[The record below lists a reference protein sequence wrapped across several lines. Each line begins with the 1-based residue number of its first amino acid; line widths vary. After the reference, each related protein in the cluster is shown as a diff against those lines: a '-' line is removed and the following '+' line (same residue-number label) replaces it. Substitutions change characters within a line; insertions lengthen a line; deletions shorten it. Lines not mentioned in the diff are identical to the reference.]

1 MTEEEIYEA
10 EQEFAEESPKSNY
23 FIMITYDVMT
33 DSRLSHFQ
41 KLLFGAITGLCHEK
55 GYCYARNEYFEKLF
69 DVKTATIS
77 NGIGKLVELGYVVR
91 KIVYKKE
98 YDMEKDKWITTKE
111 IAGRQLYPI
120 TDPIIRDQI
129 AQEIK
134 DKKEGILKNYNRGI
148 LKNYNRGYSKNLE
161 SIINNNSIINNTTF
175 TKVNGEANTSP
186 LLGEDKNNN
195 IINNNEVLGVDLV
208 SENNSQETAP
218 PQAAKRG
225 GLGPLIDI
233 INKRFNKEA
242 FPEINNLLVV
252 YIKSYLGR
260 RKLPDEEK
268 WNNMLDDLIT
278 YSTIRLP
285 GTEGGKFMY
294 KTAMQIIEKAI
305 TGKDGAP
312 FTEFDNPNIQKE
324 PEFNL
329 NQDFK
334 RY

>member
-10 EQEFAEESPKSNY
+10 EQEFAEENPKSSY
-23 FIMITYDVMT
+23 FTMITYDVMT
-33 DSRLSHFQ
+33 DNNLTDFQ
-41 KLLFGAITGLCHEK
+41 KLLYGAIIGLCHEK

-69 DVKTATIS
+69 NKKTTTIS
-77 NGIGKLVELGYVVR
+77 MGIGKLIEMGYIYR
-91 KIVYKKE
+91 KLVYKKY
-98 YDMEKDKWITTKE
+98 YDVKEDKWIKTKE
-111 IAGRQLYPI
+111 IAGRQLYPV
-120 TDPIIRDQI
+120 I
-129 AQEIK
+129 ASIPNE
-134 DKKEGILKNYNRGI
+134 DLEGILKNQNRGI
-148 LKNYNRGYSKNLE
+148 LKNQNRGYNEKLK
-161 SIINNNSIINNTTF
+161 SIINNNSIIDNITF

-186 LLGEDKNNN
+186 LLEEDKNNN
-195 IINNNEVLGVDLV
+195 IINNNEELGVDLV

-218 PQAAKRG
+218 LQAAKKR

-268 WNNMLDDLIT
+268 WNNMLDDLVA
-278 YSTIRLP
+278 YSTIHLP

-294 KTAMQIIEKAI
+294 KTAIQIIEKAI

>member
-10 EQEFAEESPKSNY
+10 EQEFAEENPKSSY
-23 FIMITYDVMT
+23 FTMITYDVMT
-33 DSRLSHFQ
+33 DNNLTDFQ
-41 KLLFGAITGLCHEK
+41 KLLYGAIIGLCHEK

-69 DVKTATIS
+69 NKKTTTIS
-77 NGIGKLVELGYVVR
+77 MGIGKLIEMGYIYR
-91 KIVYKKE
+91 KLIYKKY
-98 YDMEKDKWITTKE
+98 YDVKEDKWIKTKE
-111 IAGRQLYPI
+111 IAGRQLYPV
-120 TDPIIRDQI
+120 I
-129 AQEIK
+129 ASIPNE
-134 DKKEGILKNYNRGI
+134 DLGGILKNQNRGI
-148 LKNYNRGYSKNLE
+148 LKNQNRGYNEKLK
-161 SIINNNSIINNTTF
+161 SIINNNSIIDNITF

-208 SENNSQETAP
+208 SENNSQETAQ
-218 PQAAKRG
+218 PQAVKKG

-242 FPEINNLLVV
+242 FPEINNLLVA

-260 RKLPDEEK
+260 RKLPNEDK
-268 WNNMLDDLIT
+268 WNNMLDDLVA
-278 YSTIRLP
+278 YSTIHLP

-312 FTEFDNPNIQKE
+312 FTEFDNPNIQKD

>member
-10 EQEFAEESPKSNY
+10 EQEFAEENPKSSY
-23 FIMITYDVMT
+23 FTMITYDVMT
-33 DSRLSHFQ
+33 DNNLTDFQ
-41 KLLFGAITGLCHEK
+41 KLLYGAIIGLCHEK

-69 DVKTATIS
+69 NKKTTTIS
-77 NGIGKLVELGYVVR
+77 MGIGKLIEMGYIYR
-91 KIVYKKE
+91 KLIYKKY
-98 YDMEKDKWITTKE
+98 YDVKEDKWIKTKE
-111 IAGRQLYPI
+111 IAGRQLYPV
-120 TDPIIRDQI
+120 I
-129 AQEIK
+129 ASIPNE
-134 DKKEGILKNYNRGI
+134 DLGGILKNQNRGI
-148 LKNYNRGYSKNLE
+148 LKNQNRGYNEKLK
-161 SIINNNSIINNTTF
+161 SIINNNSIIDNITF

-208 SENNSQETAP
+208 SENNSQETAQ
-218 PQAAKRG
+218 PQAVKKG

-242 FPEINNLLVV
+242 FPEINNLLVA

-260 RKLPDEEK
+260 RKLPNEDK
-268 WNNMLDDLIT
+268 WNNMLDDLVA
-278 YSTIRLP
+278 YSTIHLP

-294 KTAMQIIEKAI
+294 KTAIQIIEKAI

>member
-1 MTEEEIYEA
+1 MTEEEIYET
-10 EQEFAEESPKSNY
+10 EQEFAEENPKSSY
-23 FIMITYDVMT
+23 FTMITYDVMT
-33 DSRLSHFQ
+33 DNNLTDFQ
-41 KLLFGAITGLCHEK
+41 KLLYGAIIGLCHEK
-55 GYCYARNEYFEKLF
+55 GYCYAKNEYFEKLF
-69 DVKTATIS
+69 NKKTTTIS
-77 NGIGKLVELGYVVR
+77 MGIGKLIEMGYIYR
-91 KIVYKKE
+91 KLIYKKY
-98 YDMEKDKWITTKE
+98 YDIKQDKWITTKE
-111 IAGRQLYPI
+111 IAGRQLYPV
-120 TDPIIRDQI
+120 I
-129 AQEIK
+129 ANIPNE
-134 DKKEGILKNYNRGI
+134 DLEGILKNHNRGI
-148 LKNYNRGYSKNLE
+148 MKNHNRGYNEKSL
-161 SIINNNSIINNTTF
+161 SIINNNSIIDNITF

-208 SENNSQETAP
+208 SENNSQETAQ
-218 PQAAKRG
+218 PQAVKKG

-242 FPEINNLLVV
+242 FPEINNLLVA

-260 RKLPDEEK
+260 RKLPNEEK
-268 WNNMLDDLIT
+268 WNNMLDDLVA
-278 YSTIRLP
+278 YSTIHLP

-294 KTAMQIIEKAI
+294 KTAIQIIEKAI

>member
-10 EQEFAEESPKSNY
+10 EQEFAEENPKSSY
-23 FIMITYDVMT
+23 FTMITYDVMT
-33 DSRLSHFQ
+33 DNNLTDFQ
-41 KLLFGAITGLCHEK
+41 KLLYGAIIGLCHEK
-55 GYCYARNEYFEKLF
+55 GYCYAKNEYFEKLF
-69 DVKTATIS
+69 NKKTTTIS
-77 NGIGKLVELGYVVR
+77 MGIGKLIEMGYIYR
-91 KIVYKKE
+91 KLIYKKY
-98 YDMEKDKWITTKE
+98 YDVKEDKWIKTKE
-111 IAGRQLYPI
+111 IAGRQLYPV
-120 TDPIIRDQI
+120 I
-129 AQEIK
+129 ASIPNE
-134 DKKEGILKNYNRGI
+134 DLEGILKNHNRGI
-148 LKNYNRGYSKNLE
+148 MKNHNRGYNEKSL
-161 SIINNNSIINNTTF
+161 SIINNNSIIDNITF

-208 SENNSQETAP
+208 SENNSQKTAP
-218 PQAAKRG
+218 QQVVKKG

-260 RKLPDEEK
+260 RKLPNEEK
-268 WNNMLDDLIT
+268 WNNMLDDLVA
-278 YSTIRLP
+278 YSTIHLP

-294 KTAMQIIEKAI
+294 KTAIQIIEKAI

>member
-10 EQEFAEESPKSNY
+10 EQEFAEENPKSSY
-23 FIMITYDVMT
+23 FTMITYDVMT
-33 DSRLSHFQ
+33 DNNLTDFQ
-41 KLLFGAITGLCHEK
+41 KLLYGAIIGLCHEK

-69 DVKTATIS
+69 NKKTTTIS
-77 NGIGKLVELGYVVR
+77 MGIGKLIEMGYIYR
-91 KIVYKKE
+91 KLIYKKY
-98 YDMEKDKWITTKE
+98 YDVKEDKWIKTKE
-111 IAGRQLYPI
+111 IAGRQLYPV
-120 TDPIIRDQI
+120 I
-129 AQEIK
+129 ASIPNE
-134 DKKEGILKNYNRGI
+134 DLGGILKNQNRGI
-148 LKNYNRGYSKNLE
+148 LKNQNRGYNEKLK
-161 SIINNNSIINNTTF
+161 SIINNNSIIDNITF

-195 IINNNEVLGVDLV
+195 IINNNEVLSVDLV
-208 SENNSQETAP
+208 SENNSQETVP
-218 PQAAKRG
+218 PQAAKKR

-268 WNNMLDDLIT
+268 WNNMLDDLVA
-278 YSTIRLP
+278 YSTIHLP

-294 KTAMQIIEKAI
+294 KTAIQIIEKAI
-305 TGKDGAP
+305 IGKDGAP
-312 FTEFDNPNIQKE
+312 FTKFDNPNIQKE

>member
-10 EQEFAEESPKSNY
+10 EQEFAEENLKSSY
-23 FIMITYDVMT
+23 FTMITYDVMT
-33 DSRLSHFQ
+33 DNNLTDFQ
-41 KLLFGAITGLCHEK
+41 KLLYGAIIGLCHEK

-69 DVKTATIS
+69 NKKTDTIS
-77 NGIGKLVELGYVVR
+77 KGISKLVELGYFYR
-91 KIVYKKE
+91 KLIYKKY
-98 YDMEKDKWITTKE
+98 YDVKQDKWITTKE
-111 IAGRQLYPI
+111 IAGRQLYPV
-120 TDPIIRDQI
+120 I
-129 AQEIK
+129 ANIPNE
-134 DKKEGILKNYNRGI
+134 DLEGILKNHNRGI
-148 LKNYNRGYSKNLE
+148 MKNHNRGYNEKSL
-161 SIINNNSIINNTTF
+161 SIINNNSIIDNTTF

-218 PQAAKRG
+218 SQAVKRG

-278 YSTIRLP
+278 YSTIHLP

>member
-10 EQEFAEESPKSNY
+10 EQEFAEENPKSSY
-23 FIMITYDVMT
+23 FTMITYDVMT
-33 DSRLSHFQ
+33 DNNLTDFQ
-41 KLLFGAITGLCHEK
+41 KLLYGAIIGLCHEK
-55 GYCYARNEYFEKLF
+55 GYCYAKNEYFEKLF
-69 DVKTATIS
+69 NKKTTTIS
-77 NGIGKLVELGYVVR
+77 MGIGKLIEMGYIYR
-91 KIVYKKE
+91 KLIYKKY
-98 YDMEKDKWITTKE
+98 YDVKEDKWIKTKE
-111 IAGRQLYPI
+111 IAGRQLYPV
-120 TDPIIRDQI
+120 I
-129 AQEIK
+129 ASIPNE
-134 DKKEGILKNYNRGI
+134 DLGGILKNQNRGI
-148 LKNYNRGYSKNLE
+148 LKNQNRGYNEKLK
-161 SIINNNSIINNTTF
+161 SIINNNSIIDNITF

-195 IINNNEVLGVDLV
+195 IINNNEELGVDLV

-218 PQAAKRG
+218 SQAAKKR

-242 FPEINNLLVV
+242 FPEINNLLVA

-268 WNNMLDDLIT
+268 WNNMLDDLVS
-278 YSTIRLP
+278 YSTIHLP

-294 KTAMQIIEKAI
+294 KTAIQIIEKAI

>member
-10 EQEFAEESPKSNY
+10 EQEFAEENPKSSY
-23 FIMITYDVMT
+23 FTMITYDVMT
-33 DSRLSHFQ
+33 DNNLTDFQ
-41 KLLFGAITGLCHEK
+41 KLLYGAIIGLCHEK

-69 DVKTATIS
+69 NKKTTTIS
-77 NGIGKLVELGYVVR
+77 MGIGKLIEMGYIYR
-91 KIVYKKE
+91 KLVYKKY
-98 YDMEKDKWITTKE
+98 YDVKEDKWIKTKE
-111 IAGRQLYPI
+111 IAGRQLYPV
-120 TDPIIRDQI
+120 I
-129 AQEIK
+129 ASIPNE
-134 DKKEGILKNYNRGI
+134 DLGGILKNQNRGI
-148 LKNYNRGYSKNLE
+148 LKNQNRGYNEKLK
-161 SIINNNSIINNTTF
+161 SIINNNSIIDNITF

-186 LLGEDKNNN
+186 LLREDKNNN
-195 IINNNEVLGVDLV
+195 IINNNEELGVDLV

-218 PQAAKRG
+218 SQAAKKR

-268 WNNMLDDLIT
+268 WNNMLDDLVA
-278 YSTIRLP
+278 YSTIHLP

-294 KTAMQIIEKAI
+294 KTAIQIIEKAI

-312 FTEFDNPNIQKE
+312 FTKFDNPNIQKE

>member
-10 EQEFAEESPKSNY
+10 EQEFAEENPKSSY
-23 FIMITYDVMT
+23 FTMITYDVMT
-33 DSRLSHFQ
+33 DNNLTDFQ
-41 KLLFGAITGLCHEK
+41 KLLYGAIIGLCHEK
-55 GYCYARNEYFEKLF
+55 GYCYAKNEYFEKLF
-69 DVKTATIS
+69 NKKTTTIS
-77 NGIGKLVELGYVVR
+77 MGIGKLIEMGYIYR
-91 KIVYKKE
+91 KLIYKKY
-98 YDMEKDKWITTKE
+98 YDVKEDKWIKTKE
-111 IAGRQLYPI
+111 IAGRQLYPV
-120 TDPIIRDQI
+120 I
-129 AQEIK
+129 ASIPNE
-134 DKKEGILKNYNRGI
+134 DLGGILKNQNRGI
-148 LKNYNRGYSKNLE
+148 LKNQNRGYNEKLK
-161 SIINNNSIINNTTF
+161 SIINNNSIIDNITF

-195 IINNNEVLGVDLV
+195 IINNNEELGVDLV

-218 PQAAKRG
+218 PQAVKKR

-268 WNNMLDDLIT
+268 WNNMLDDLVA
-278 YSTIRLP
+278 YSTIHLP

-294 KTAMQIIEKAI
+294 KTAIQIIEKAI

>member
-10 EQEFAEESPKSNY
+10 EQEFAEENPKSNY

-33 DSRLSHFQ
+33 DNRLSHFQ

-69 DVKTATIS
+69 DMKTATIS

-98 YDMEKDKWITTKE
+98 YDIEKDEWITTKE
-111 IAGRQLYPI
+111 IAGRQLYPVI
-120 TDPIIRDQI
+120 ASIPIEDLG
-129 AQEIK
+129 
-134 DKKEGILKNYNRGI
+134 GILKNQNRGI
-148 LKNYNRGYSKNLE
+148 LKNQNRGYNEKLK
-161 SIINNNSIINNTTF
+161 SIINNNSIIDNITF

-218 PQAAKRG
+218 PQAAKKG

-268 WNNMLDDLIT
+268 WNNMLDDLVS
-278 YSTIRLP
+278 YSTIHLP

-294 KTAMQIIEKAI
+294 KTAIQIIEKAI

>member
-10 EQEFAEESPKSNY
+10 EQEFAEENLKSSY
-23 FIMITYDVMT
+23 FTMITYDVMT
-33 DSRLSHFQ
+33 DNNLTDFQ
-41 KLLFGAITGLCHEK
+41 KLLYGAIIGLCHEK

-69 DVKTATIS
+69 NKKTTTIS
-77 NGIGKLVELGYVVR
+77 MGIGKLIEMGYIYR
-91 KIVYKKE
+91 KIIYKKE
-98 YDMEKDKWITTKE
+98 YDVKEDKWIKTKE
-111 IAGRQLYPI
+111 IAGRQLYPV
-120 TDPIIRDQI
+120 I
-129 AQEIK
+129 ASIPSE
-134 DKKEGILKNYNRGI
+134 DLGGILKNQNRGI
-148 LKNYNRGYSKNLE
+148 LKNQNRGYNEKLK
-161 SIINNNSIINNTTF
+161 SIINNNSIIDNITF

-208 SENNSQETAP
+208 SENSSQETAP
-218 PQAAKRG
+218 PQTAKKR

-268 WNNMLDDLIT
+268 WNNMLDDLVA
-278 YSTIRLP
+278 YSTIHLP

>member
-1 MTEEEIYEA
+1 MTEEEIYET
-10 EQEFAEESPKSNY
+10 EQEFAEENLKSSY
-23 FIMITYDVMT
+23 FTMITYDVMT
-33 DSRLSHFQ
+33 DNNLTDFQ
-41 KLLFGAITGLCHEK
+41 KLLYGAIIGLCHEK

-69 DVKTATIS
+69 NKKTTTIS
-77 NGIGKLVELGYVVR
+77 MGIGKLIEMGYIYR
-91 KIVYKKE
+91 KLIYKKY
-98 YDMEKDKWITTKE
+98 YDVKEDKWIKTKE
-111 IAGRQLYPI
+111 IAGRQLYPV
-120 TDPIIRDQI
+120 I
-129 AQEIK
+129 ASIPNE
-134 DKKEGILKNYNRGI
+134 DLEGILKNQNRGI
-148 LKNYNRGYSKNLE
+148 LKNQNRGYNEKLK
-161 SIINNNSIINNTTF
+161 SIINNNSIIDNTTF

-186 LLGEDKNNN
+186 LLEEDKNNN
-195 IINNNEVLGVDLV
+195 IINNNEVLSVDLV

-218 PQAAKRG
+218 PQTAKRG

-278 YSTIRLP
+278 YSTIHLP

>member
-10 EQEFAEESPKSNY
+10 EQEFAEENPKSSY
-23 FIMITYDVMT
+23 FTMITYDVMT
-33 DSRLSHFQ
+33 DNNLTDFQ
-41 KLLFGAITGLCHEK
+41 KLLYGAIIGLCHEK

-69 DVKTATIS
+69 NKKTTTIS
-77 NGIGKLVELGYVVR
+77 MGIGKLIEMGYIYR
-91 KIVYKKE
+91 KLIYKKY
-98 YDMEKDKWITTKE
+98 YDVKEDKWIKTKE
-111 IAGRQLYPI
+111 IAGRQLYPV
-120 TDPIIRDQI
+120 I
-129 AQEIK
+129 ASIPNE
-134 DKKEGILKNYNRGI
+134 DLGGILKNQNRGI
-148 LKNYNRGYSKNLE
+148 LKNQNRGYNEKLK
-161 SIINNNSIINNTTF
+161 SIINNNSIIDNITF

-208 SENNSQETAP
+208 SGNNSQETAP

-242 FPEINNLLVV
+242 FPEINNLLVA

-268 WNNMLDDLIT
+268 WNNMLDDLVV
-278 YSTIRLP
+278 YSTIHLP

-294 KTAMQIIEKAI
+294 KTAIQIIEKAI

>member
-1 MTEEEIYEA
+1 MTEEEIYET
-10 EQEFAEESPKSNY
+10 EQEFAEENLKSSY
-23 FIMITYDVMT
+23 FTMITYDVMT
-33 DSRLSHFQ
+33 DNNLTDFQ
-41 KLLFGAITGLCHEK
+41 KLLYGAIIGLCHEK
-55 GYCYARNEYFEKLF
+55 GYCYAKNEYFEKLF
-69 DVKTATIS
+69 NKKTTTIS
-77 NGIGKLVELGYVVR
+77 MGIGKLIEMGYIYR
-91 KIVYKKE
+91 KLIYKKY
-98 YDMEKDKWITTKE
+98 YDVKEDKWIKTKE
-111 IAGRQLYPI
+111 IAGRQLYPV
-120 TDPIIRDQI
+120 I
-129 AQEIK
+129 ASIPSE
-134 DKKEGILKNYNRGI
+134 DLGGILKNQNRGI
-148 LKNYNRGYSKNLE
+148 LKNQNRGYNEKLK
-161 SIINNNSIINNTTF
+161 SIINNNSIIDNTTF
-175 TKVNGEANTSP
+175 TKANGEANTSP

-278 YSTIRLP
+278 YSTIHLP

>member
-10 EQEFAEESPKSNY
+10 EQEFAEENPKSSY
-23 FIMITYDVMT
+23 FTMITYDVMT
-33 DSRLSHFQ
+33 DNNLTDFQ
-41 KLLFGAITGLCHEK
+41 KLLYGAIIGLCHEK
-55 GYCYARNEYFEKLF
+55 GYCYAKNEYFEKLF
-69 DVKTATIS
+69 NKKTTTIS
-77 NGIGKLVELGYVVR
+77 MGIGKLIEMGYIYR
-91 KIVYKKE
+91 KLIYKKY
-98 YDMEKDKWITTKE
+98 YDVKEDKWIKTKE
-111 IAGRQLYPI
+111 IAGRQLYPV
-120 TDPIIRDQI
+120 I
-129 AQEIK
+129 ASIPNE
-134 DKKEGILKNYNRGI
+134 DLGGILKNQNRGI
-148 LKNYNRGYSKNLE
+148 LKNQNRGYNEKLK
-161 SIINNNSIINNTTF
+161 SIINNNSIIDNITF

-195 IINNNEVLGVDLV
+195 IINNNEELGVDLV

-218 PQAAKRG
+218 SQAAKKR

-242 FPEINNLLVV
+242 FPEINNLLVA

-268 WNNMLDDLIT
+268 WNNMLDDLVS
-278 YSTIRLP
+278 YSTIHLP

-294 KTAMQIIEKAI
+294 KTAIQIIEKAI
-305 TGKDGAP
+305 NGKDGAP

>member
-10 EQEFAEESPKSNY
+10 EQEFAEENPKSNY

-33 DSRLSHFQ
+33 DNNLTDFQ
-41 KLLFGAITGLCHEK
+41 KLLYGAIIGLCHEK
-55 GYCYARNEYFEKLF
+55 GYCYAKNEYFEKLF
-69 DVKTATIS
+69 NKKTTTIS
-77 NGIGKLVELGYVVR
+77 MGIGKLIEMGYIYR
-91 KIVYKKE
+91 KLIYKKY
-98 YDMEKDKWITTKE
+98 YDVKEDKWIKTKE
-111 IAGRQLYPI
+111 IAGRQLYPV
-120 TDPIIRDQI
+120 I
-129 AQEIK
+129 ASIPNE
-134 DKKEGILKNYNRGI
+134 DLGGILKNQNRGI
-148 LKNYNRGYSKNLE
+148 LKNQNRGYNEKLK
-161 SIINNNSIINNTTF
+161 SIINNNSIIDNITF

-186 LLGEDKNNN
+186 LLGEDKNNNNN

-218 PQAAKRG
+218 PQAAKKRG
-225 GLGPLIDI
+225 LAPLIDI

-242 FPEINNLLVV
+242 FPEINNLLVA

-268 WNNMLDDLIT
+268 WNNMLDDLVS
-278 YSTIRLP
+278 YSTIHLP

-294 KTAMQIIEKAI
+294 KTAIQIIEKAI

>member
-10 EQEFAEESPKSNY
+10 EQEFAEENPKSSY
-23 FIMITYDVMT
+23 FTMITYDVMT
-33 DSRLSHFQ
+33 DNNLTDFQ
-41 KLLFGAITGLCHEK
+41 KLLYGAIIGLCHEK

-69 DVKTATIS
+69 NKKTDTIS
-77 NGIGKLVELGYVVR
+77 KGISKLVELGYFYR
-91 KIVYKKE
+91 KLIYKKY
-98 YDMEKDKWITTKE
+98 YDIKQDKWITTKE
-111 IAGRQLYPI
+111 IAGRQLYPV
-120 TDPIIRDQI
+120 I
-129 AQEIK
+129 ANIPNE
-134 DKKEGILKNYNRGI
+134 DLEGILKNHNRGI
-148 LKNYNRGYSKNLE
+148 MKNHNRGYNEKSL
-161 SIINNNSIINNTTF
+161 SIINNNSIIDNITF

-186 LLGEDKNNN
+186 LLEEDKNNN
-195 IINNNEVLGVDLV
+195 IINNNEELGVDLV

-218 PQAAKRG
+218 LQAAKKR

-242 FPEINNLLVV
+242 FPEINNLLVA

-268 WNNMLDDLIT
+268 WNNMLDDLVA
-278 YSTIRLP
+278 YSTIHLP

-294 KTAMQIIEKAI
+294 KTAIQIIEKAI

>member
-1 MTEEEIYEA
+1 MTEEEIYET
-10 EQEFAEESPKSNY
+10 EQEFAEENPKSSY
-23 FIMITYDVMT
+23 FTMITYDVMT
-33 DSRLSHFQ
+33 DNNLTDFQ
-41 KLLFGAITGLCHEK
+41 KLLYGAIIGLCHEK

-69 DVKTATIS
+69 NKKTDTIS
-77 NGIGKLVELGYVVR
+77 KGISKLVELGYFYR
-91 KIVYKKE
+91 KIIYKKY
-98 YDMEKDKWITTKE
+98 YDVKQDKWIKTKE
-111 IAGRQLYPI
+111 IAGRQLYPV
-120 TDPIIRDQI
+120 I
-129 AQEIK
+129 ANIPNE
-134 DKKEGILKNYNRGI
+134 DLGGIMKNH
-148 LKNYNRGYSKNLE
+148 NRGYNEKSL
-161 SIINNNSIINNTTF
+161 SIINNNSIIDNITF

-186 LLGEDKNNN
+186 LLEEDKNNN

-208 SENNSQETAP
+208 SENNSQETTP
-218 PQAAKRG
+218 PQTAKKR

-268 WNNMLDDLIT
+268 WNNMLDDLVS
-278 YSTIRLP
+278 YSTIHLP

-294 KTAMQIIEKAI
+294 KTAIQIIEKAI